1 MDTATAAKILGVE
14 PITIHKHVKRGNLK
28 ATKRGAIL
36 DVDPQSVK
44 TYYERRVSELLT
56 QIEAMQDARGLL
68 DASLK
73 QKGNK

>member
-1 MDTATAAKILGVE
+1 MDTATAAKILCGE

-36 DVDPQSVK
+36 DVDAHSVK

-68 DASLK
+68 DASLNR
-73 QKGNK
+73 KGNE